1 MRLLCKEGAMVPT
14 PLPFDDGGNDRV
26 STLQLDLRLDDA
38 EVITAERTNGAAEA
52 SFDEALAIVPH
63 EEPTTASPRL
73 ADRIEAICELAKTD
87 DGGQPA
93 EALVPSASPA
103 PAVALIEVPEEPQP
117 TPEPDPP
124 PAVDALDAIPPT
136 PLLALAE
143 EAVPDTPAVSGA
155 EQAAVATPQAATDE
169 PAGEVVSAKPVEAH
183 ELSADEP
190 LSDAA
195 LALKLEATGQPRNV
209 SSLAN
214 ALDAAVKLA
223 EDANAAA
230 EALEN
235 LKRLLERRLPEV
247 AVPPAQAPA
256 ALEATVAEPPEA
268 AAIPPPLPLLP
279 AVRNPS
285 GAAALRPAMPPKAPQ
300 RVPSE
305 RRRFD
310 VRGFL
315 AGFALSW
322 AFGVVLYLFLTA
334 G

>member
-1 MRLLCKEGAMVPT
+1 MVPT

-26 STLQLDLRLDDA
+26 SALQLDLRLGDA
-38 EVITAERTNGAAEA
+38 EEITAERTKGAAEA

-87 DGGQPA
+87 DVGQPA
-93 EALVPSASPA
+93 QALMPSASPA

-117 TPEPDPP
+117 APEPDPP
-124 PAVDALDAIPPT
+124 PSPATDALDAIPST

-143 EAVPDTPAVSGA
+143 EAVLDAPAVSEA
-155 EQAAVATPQAATDE
+155 EQTAVATPQAATDE
-169 PAGEVVSAKPVEAH
+169 TPGEVVSAKPVEAL

-190 LSDAA
+190 LSDPA
-195 LALKLEATGQPRNV
+195 LAFKLEAIGQPRNV

-235 LKRLLERRLPEV
+235 LKHLLERRLPEV

-268 AAIPPPLPLLP
+268 AAMPPPLPLLP

-285 GAAALRPAMPPKAPQ
+285 SEAALRPAMLPKAPH
-300 RVPSE
+300 RVPAE
-305 RRRFD
+305 RRTFD

>member
-1 MRLLCKEGAMVPT
+1 
-14 PLPFDDGGNDRV
+14 
-26 STLQLDLRLDDA
+26 
-38 EVITAERTNGAAEA
+38 
-52 SFDEALAIVPH
+52 
-63 EEPTTASPRL
+63 
-73 ADRIEAICELAKTD
+73 
-87 DGGQPA
+87 
-93 EALVPSASPA
+93 VPSTDPA
-103 PAVALIEVPEEPQP
+103 PAVALLEVPEELQLA
-117 TPEPDPP
+117 PETDPP
-124 PAVDALDAIPPT
+124 PLPDADALDVIPPT

-143 EAVPDTPAVSGA
+143 DAVQDAPAA
-155 EQAAVATPQAATDE
+155 LELEQAAVATPQATAE
-169 PAGEVVSAKPVEAH
+169 SPSEVVSEKPVEAL

-190 LSDAA
+190 SSDAA
-195 LALKLEATGQPRNV
+195 AALKPEAAGQPRNV

-235 LKRLLERRLPEV
+235 LKRLLERRMPDV
-247 AVPPAQAPA
+247 AAQSAQAPA
-256 ALEATVAEPPEA
+256 ALEATVAELVQA
-268 AAIPPPLPLLP
+268 AATPPPLPPLP
-279 AVRNPS
+279 VPALPLHAVRNAS
-285 GAAALRPAMPPKAPQ
+285 GEATLRPAMLPKPTPRMPA
-300 RVPSE
+300 E